1 MIFIPCMGRKPVLP
15 IEKEMP
21 DDTTPDGANVWEN
34 DVDKYAG
41 ELVKV
46 KKALYS
52 RAHRNIMTAQSR
64 QKRDYDNKHHHS
76 KV

>member
-1 MIFIPCMGRKPVLP
+1 MIFFPCMGRKPVLP
-15 IEKEMP
+15 IEKEML

-34 DVDKYAG
+34 DVNKYAG
-41 ELVKV
+41 EL
-46 KKALYS
+46 KKDLYS
-52 RAHRNIMTAQSR
+52 RAHRDIMTAQSR

>member
-1 MIFIPCMGRKPVLP
+1 MGRKPVLP
-15 IEKEMP
+15 IEKEMLV
-21 DDTTPDGANVWEN
+21 DTTPDGDNVWEN
-34 DVDKYAG
+34 YVDNYAG

-46 KKALYS
+46 KKDLYS
-52 RAHRNIMTAQSR
+52 RANRNIMTAQSQ